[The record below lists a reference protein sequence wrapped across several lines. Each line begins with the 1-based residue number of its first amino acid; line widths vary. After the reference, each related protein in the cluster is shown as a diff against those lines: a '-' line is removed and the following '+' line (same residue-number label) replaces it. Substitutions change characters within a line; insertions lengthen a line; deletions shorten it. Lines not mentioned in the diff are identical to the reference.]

1 MSASDK
7 RNAPSSETQA
17 ASRSSVKRGYIAC
30 DGCRSRKVRCVLGSK
45 PPCAK
50 CQREHRECVFRTQQ
64 HKTGRH
70 RELPKWAQSGGVGQE
85 EGSPEGESYD
95 DEVSPA
101 SQPPS
106 RYDNS
111 STVGKVVSNLPQQRQ
126 QQHQTQHEQGSQ
138 QSTLTPGGAS
148 STRSDRQADDAV
160 SNDRVMTTFLTRP
173 SDALDVLFDAAQ
185 PRPSSQRQQPGPS
198 QPGLLHAGISS
209 IDTIAGVVSEGGQV
223 SVSHLSRPSEDVLD
237 LWDRFRFVRQ
247 GWFTAQEAVTY
258 LDLYVRA
265 QSSQYRIPLFLC

>member
-1 MSASDK
+1 MSTSEK
-7 RNAPSSETQA
+7 TSAPSSETHP

-70 RELPKWAQSGGVGQE
+70 RELPKWAQGRGVGQE

-95 DEVSPA
+95 EVSPA
-101 SQPPS
+101 SQPPT
-106 RYDNS
+106 RYDDS
-111 STVGKVVSNLPQQRQ
+111 STAGTVSSLPQQRQ
-126 QQHQTQHEQGSQ
+126 TQQPQHDQGLQ
-138 QSTLTPGGAS
+138 HSTLTPGGAS
-148 STRSDRQADDAV
+148 STRSERQADDAV
-160 SNDRVMTTFLTRP
+160 SNDRVMTAFLTRP

-185 PRPSSQRQQPGPS
+185 PRPSSHRQQSQPS
-198 QPGLLHAGISS
+198 QPGLLNAGLSFPGI
-209 IDTIAGVVSEGGQV
+209 IAGVVSEGGQV
-223 SVSHLSRPSEDVLD
+223 SVSHLSRPSDDVLD

-258 LDLYVRA
+258 LDLYVSKQLNPVRV
-265 QSSQYRIPLFLC
+265 PLFLC